1 MLQWAKQKKNYPN
14 EFNQAPCSHGLLKKI
29 NQKIKKNEK
38 SKSGSKYEKNIL
50 RDIYTRRNKGSTDTK
65 KTEQITSTEISRKT
79 RQYGKF

>member
-1 MLQWAKQKKNYPN
+1 MKTV
-14 EFNQAPCSHGLLKKI
+14 
-29 NQKIKKNEK
+29 KKNEK